1 MYFKLLLNYIFGYVT
16 IVIEGFFL
24 ERVLNIIKFKNIF
37 VWNNKKINSS
47 VITINIGIK
56 DFKKVCRILKE
67 NKCKVKIKCKKG
79 LPFIFNRYKKR
90 KIFALL
96 LIILLIFVV
105 FISFFVWNIDIVGN
119 TNISSDELLKIINDN
134 GLKIGAFKGKI
145 NTKEIVDALRLYR
158 NDLAWV
164 GIEIKGTNAIV
175 KIVEAQKK
183 PEIINENEFCNIIA
197 TKDGIITKINAVNG
211 TPLVKEGDVVKK
223 GTVLIGGYIEGKY
236 TNTRYVHAN
245 GEVYAKVWY
254 VEKQKID
261 ENVVILNKTGNEENR
276 YSVKFNNFI
285 INFYKTLSNF
295 KNYDTIVSRKK
306 IKLFSDFY
314 LPIEIIKYTNYEQEE
329 STKKY
334 TLEEAKSK
342 ACEELQLILDKQI
355 EGREENKLNTYID
368 FNEQTKEMTVIYE
381 MQEVIGTKE
390 KIEF

>member
-24 ERVLNIIKFKNIF
+24 ERVLNIIKLKNIF